1 MFDLRPNYGGGDED
15 NGDLLQ
21 KVHDALLHS
30 VPPTLQQATADPRL
44 RQRLQDTPGQVWG
57 SLLWGH
63 SSFLLG
69 PGVQGSVCALP
80 ESVSQSC
87 VSSDGS
93 VVRLMATSSKRA
105 CAIPRSAAPRAPAR
119 VAGHCWPVPPQEIL
133 KHSSG
138 SVSVG
143 SWCPQGLSEPSEHLW
158 QVWGLILNAILPLL
172 LSFWGFSFALGR
184 GVSFFD
190 GI

>member
-1 MFDLRPNYGGGDED
+1 MTEFSPPRPYISEIAIAV
-15 NGDLLQ
+15 
-21 KVHDALLHS
+21 VH
-30 VPPTLQQATADPRL
+30 
-44 RQRLQDTPGQVWG
+44 
-57 SLLWGH
+57 
-63 SSFLLG
+63 SFG
-69 PGVQGSVCALP
+69 WRIVFCFRNMP
-80 ESVSQSC
+80 ESVSQSW